1 MQTPGHL
8 LAFLKTRD
16 RRALRRRLLAEPPRA
31 GEWFSRV
38 RALSVRSEARRVLQC
53 VSRPGSAHSQPVR
66 LAPAP
71 RLVLG
76 PWPARRRSPA
86 SPRWLRPPCVGQRAH
101 LPTGSPELDSEA
113 SGLPEFPGEPS
124 VAWAAR
130 SGWKWGKRKEPW
142 LGLPS
147 GGGWRSE
154 VVPQPAYCSGAAW
167 EPPGPST
174 ELECLPARPP
184 AGRYGALPEE
194 GERRWNPGDGARQG
208 TAPAVSR
215 GCLWVLLPAIALL
228 SCSLLLDPVLRLSNS
243 PQSLAFKYA
252 NT

>member
-184 AGRYGALPEE
+184 AGRYGVRGSPRRRGAPLKS
-194 GERRWNPGDGARQG
+194 RRWG
-208 TAPAVSR
+208 TAGHRSGRQPGLPLGAVTSH
-215 GCLWVLLPAIALL
+215 CSAVLLATAGSRAAAQQLT
-228 SCSLLLDPVLRLSNS
+228 SVSGV
-243 PQSLAFKYA
+243 
-252 NT
+252 